1 MELLTFDDST
11 ALAKAAAQRALQVIK
26 EGLDENENVTWIL
39 TGGRTPGAAY
49 KLIAGQADAVDW
61 SRVNIGMGDE
71 RCVALDDSESN
82 WGQAERDLLRHL
94 PLADENLLKP
104 AGDVSAQ
111 EAADHYE
118 VLIRDLPQASPEIPR
133 LDLLWLGMGED
144 GHTLSLFP
152 GLDEIEETG
161 RLVASVYNSPK
172 PPPQRAT
179 LTLKAMGGVKACHI
193 LVSGAGK
200 SDALGKAL
208 SEGEISNLP
217 VARVARE
224 IELQGGKVTWFVDK
238 PASANL

>member
-11 ALAKAAAQRALQVIK
+11 ALAESAAQMALQTIK
-26 EGLDENENVTWIL
+26 DGLAENERVTWIL

-49 KLIAGQADAVDW
+49 RLIAGQPDAVDW

-94 PLADENLLKP
+94 PLTAENLLKP
-104 AGDVSAQ
+104 AGAVTAQ

-118 VLIRDLPQASPEIPR
+118 LLIRDLPLASPEIPR

-152 GLDEIEETG
+152 GLEEIEEAS

-179 LTLKAMGGVKACHI
+179 LTMKAMRGVKACHI

-200 SDALGKAL
+200 ADALGKAL
-208 SEGEISNLP
+208 SEAENSHLP

-224 IELQGGKVTWFVDK
+224 IESQGGKVIWFVDK
-238 PASANL
+238 PASARL

>member
-11 ALAKAAAQRALQVIK
+11 ALAESAAQSALQRIK
-26 EGLDENENVTWIL
+26 EGLAENRNVTWIL

-49 KLIAGQADAVDW
+49 KLVADQAEEIDW
-61 SRVNIGMGDE
+61 ARVKIGMGDE
-71 RCVALDDSESN
+71 RCVPLDDSESN
-82 WGQAERDLLRHL
+82 WGQAEHDLLRYL
-94 PLADENLLKP
+94 PLLEENLLKP
-104 AGDVSAQ
+104 AGAVSAQ

-118 VLIRDLPQASPEIPR
+118 ALICDLPQESPEIPR

-152 GLDEIEETG
+152 GLDEIEETN

-179 LTLKAMGGVKACHI
+179 LTMKAMRGVKTCHI

-200 SDALGKAL
+200 ADALGKVFGD
-208 SEGEISNLP
+208 GEVSNLP

-224 IELQGGKVTWFVDK
+224 IESQGGKVTWFVDK
-238 PASANL
+238 PASANF